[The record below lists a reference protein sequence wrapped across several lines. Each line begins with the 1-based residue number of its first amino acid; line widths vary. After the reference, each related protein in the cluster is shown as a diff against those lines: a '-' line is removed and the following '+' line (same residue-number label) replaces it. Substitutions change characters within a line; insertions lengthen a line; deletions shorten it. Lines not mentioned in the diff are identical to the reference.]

1 MRKIL
6 ILGLLLS
13 CSISQLFGQK
23 PKQDSLLSV
32 VERTTI
38 ESEKVTALLELA
50 TLSKGTSKE
59 AEYLNQATKAA
70 KSVLMKVEVL
80 FKKSEL
86 YSLADKERESIK
98 SVDEAIKLLNRL
110 GDQKKIGSAWRTK
123 ADRELVFFKL
133 DDALESNQ
141 YALSVFKGIDDY
153 ENMAEALN
161 SLGFIHRKSGNYPQA
176 LTYYI
181 ESYELSK
188 KHSLPIAE
196 AQACSNIGVVLKQQ
210 DQYVEALE
218 YYRIAEEIYI
228 ENADYGGLANVYN
241 NMGNVFRL
249 KQDYEGAFKAY
260 TQAVKNRKKA
270 SDKSQLGYTY
280 HNLGLMYF
288 EQGLYVKAEEYF
300 KRAVISKK
308 EFNKLE
314 MLVSSYSSLSDTYLE
329 LKDYP
334 NYLKYTD
341 LAKEGAIRFKL
352 WDVWKQLMINEGRY
366 DALQGNYEEAY
377 NHLLNAYDGM
387 DTLDEGAQRVLTSV
401 LEAHFQDK
409 QRRSEIKGLAE
420 ANAQLGLQKERLE
433 ENQTFS
439 SWLIIALGVV
449 TIVLV
454 IAAVSWFKQQRAYK
468 IKSIELEKTNIQLK
482 ETMIGKEEKEVLLKE
497 IHHRVKNNLQIIKSL
512 ARLQIAT
519 NEDEKI
525 KVLLR
530 DFEQRVASMALVH
543 ESLYR
548 SADFSHVNVNQYYSS
563 LIDDLIDAYDFKGR
577 VKRKVSINIDNFGI
591 DTLIPLGLLTNEI
604 ISNSLKYGLGL
615 SGEGSI
621 LVNLSKI
628 SEEEY
633 LLIIGDDGP
642 GFDFEGERSEL
653 KTLGVDLI
661 HTLVEQLEGSYEFV
675 NENGAYYRIKFKSQ
689 EKNRV

>member
-1 MRKIL
+1 M
-6 ILGLLLS
+6 
-13 CSISQLFGQK
+13 
-23 PKQDSLLSV
+23 
-32 VERTTI
+32 
-38 ESEKVTALLELA
+38 ELA
-50 TLSKGTSKE
+50 TMNKGTKNE
-59 AEYLNQATKAA
+59 AKYLSQATMAA
-70 KSVLMKVEVL
+70 KSVSMKAEVFL
-80 FKKSEL
+80 KKSQL
-86 YSLADKERESIK
+86 YALANKETESINA
-98 SVDEAIKLLNRL
+98 VDEAIKLLNRL
-110 GDQKKIGSAWRTK
+110 GDQKKIGNAWRIK
-123 ADRELVFFKL
+123 ADRELTFFKL

-141 YALSVFKGIDDY
+141 YALSVFKGIDDF
-153 ENMAEALN
+153 ENMADALN
-161 SLGFIHRKSGNYPQA
+161 ALGFIHRKSGNYPQA

-181 ESYELSK
+181 ESFELSK
-188 KHSLPIAE
+188 KHQLELSQ

-210 DQYVEALE
+210 DQLDEALE

-228 ENADYGGLANVYN
+228 EKADYGGLANVYN
-241 NMGNVFRL
+241 NIGNVFRL
-249 KQDYEGAFKAY
+249 KQDYESAFKAY
-260 TQAVKNRKKA
+260 TQAVKNRKK
-270 SDKSQLGYTY
+270 SDDKSQLGYTF

-288 EQGLYVKAEEYF
+288 EQGLYTKAEEFF
-300 KRAVISKK
+300 KKAVISKK
-308 EFNKLE
+308 EFNKQE

-334 NYLKYTD
+334 NYLHYTE

-352 WDVWKQLMINEGRY
+352 WDIWKQLMINEGRY

-377 NHLLNAYDGM
+377 AHLLNAYEGM
-387 DTLDEGAQRVLTSV
+387 DTLDEQSQKVLTSV
-401 LEAHFQDK
+401 LEAHFKDK
-409 QRRSEIKGLAE
+409 QRRSEIRGLAE
-420 ANAQLGLQKERLE
+420 ANVQLGLQKKTLE
-433 ENQTFS
+433 ENQRFS
-439 SWLIIALGVV
+439 QWLIIALGVV
-449 TIVLV
+449 TVILI
-454 IAAVSWFKQQRAYK
+454 IAAVSWFKQQRAFR

-482 ETMIGKEEKEVLLKE
+482 ETMIGKEEKEILLKE

-512 ARLQIAT
+512 ARLQIAA
-519 NEDEKI
+519 NDDHKI

-548 SADFSHVNVNQYYSS
+548 SADFSSVNVNQYYSV
-563 LIDDLIDAYDFKGR
+563 LIDDLINAYDFKGL

-621 LVNLSKI
+621 LVNLSKV

-633 LLIIGDDGP
+633 LLVIGDDGP
-642 GFDFEGERSEL
+642 GFNFEEERSEL

-689 EKNRV
+689 EKKIKNENFT